1 MHAFKFVS
9 LPAAAVLMLLAL
21 VQGGVAQGL
30 AEVVEVEPVPLGGL
44 CGSIAGTASPP
55 AYAATSTP
63 TRAKS
68 NESLALL
75 HFALR
80 LKLEPSMHNSQTCYA
95 SGGAKSDNKEWM
107 LGKDLKL
114 EAP

>member
-44 CGSIAGTASPP
+44 C
-55 AYAATSTP
+55 
-63 TRAKS
+63 K
-68 NESLALL
+68 
-75 HFALR
+75 R
-80 LKLEPSMHNSQTCYA
+80 LFSFPY
-95 SGGAKSDNKEWM
+95 
-107 LGKDLKL
+107 
-114 EAP
+114 